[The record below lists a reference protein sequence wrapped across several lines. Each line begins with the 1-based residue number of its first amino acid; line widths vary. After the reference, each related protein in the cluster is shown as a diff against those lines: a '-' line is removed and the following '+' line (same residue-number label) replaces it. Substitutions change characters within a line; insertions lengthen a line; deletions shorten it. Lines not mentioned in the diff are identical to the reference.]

1 VCRRTEQKIIRQRQ
15 SHHTSSSSA
24 QVQPRRGLSVLI
36 FQQRENKM
44 KTNRSPS
51 VQKVAQH
58 LERAGAN
65 VKHCKA
71 HQGSMRPYI
80 FVRLQIA
87 DRLDDLTGWLAKAG
101 LAGCNWL
108 SPKHP
113 QFEQEAL
120 KPYQWELYLKW
131 DEIERLGISSRSLI

>member
-1 VCRRTEQKIIRQRQ
+1 MK
-15 SHHTSSSSA
+15 
-24 QVQPRRGLSVLI
+24 G
-36 FQQRENKM
+36 NKNM
-44 KTNRSPS
+44 KTNRSPA
-51 VQKVAQH
+51 VEKVALH

-65 VKHCKA
+65 VKRCKA

-80 FVRLQIA
+80 FIRMQIA
-87 DRLDDLTGWLAKAG
+87 DRLDDLTEWLAKAG

-113 QFEQEAL
+113 QFEQPAL
-120 KPYQWELYLKW
+120 QPYQWELYLKW